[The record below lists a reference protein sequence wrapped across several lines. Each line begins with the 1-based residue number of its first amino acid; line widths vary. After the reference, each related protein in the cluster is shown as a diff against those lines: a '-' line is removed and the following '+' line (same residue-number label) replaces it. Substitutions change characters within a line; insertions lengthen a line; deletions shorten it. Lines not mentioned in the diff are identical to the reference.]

1 MPILLSRAF
10 RQDPCDPEERP
21 QMLISVYVYI
31 FISVYTHTHTHTH
44 THTQTHAIPRIGR
57 RCLKKFK
64 RPGDSGR
71 KNRPDEKE
79 KIDLKK

>member
-1 MPILLSRAF
+1 LPILLSRAF

-44 THTQTHAIPRIGR
+44 THTDACNPEDRPQMLEEIQAPRR
-57 RCLKKFK
+57 QRQKK
-64 RPGDSGR
+64 
-71 KNRPDEKE
+71 
-79 KIDLKK
+79 